1 MFGFQTIYIFFKLHL
16 CPILIDTLLLISGKT
31 IKSNMILI
39 MIFLTSYQPLF
50 HMAKHELNDRP
61 NKEVKVL
68 NKELNE

>member
-1 MFGFQTIYIFFKLHL
+1 MFRFQTIYIYFKLHL
-16 CPILIDTLLLISGKT
+16 SPILIYTLLLIGGRT
-31 IKSNMILI
+31 IKSNLILI
-39 MIFLTSYQPLF
+39 MILLTSYQPLF